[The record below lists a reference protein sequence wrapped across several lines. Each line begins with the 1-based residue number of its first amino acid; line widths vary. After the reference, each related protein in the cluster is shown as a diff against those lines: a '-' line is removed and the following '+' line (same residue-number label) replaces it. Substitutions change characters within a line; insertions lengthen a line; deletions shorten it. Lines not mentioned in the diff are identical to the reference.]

1 MHLLELQGGQ
11 FLWDTDP
18 ALRVS
23 LTGKRFILWGE
34 SPNKGPEVGLLQ
46 PYFLPYPSLLWSRPK
61 STFKWSDSLNLD
73 SQDLHTAWSLIIN
86 HSRSI
91 TIYPLWKVGRSWT
104 FWQTL
109 HRSVWGWLTVR
120 LTIEAGFTTDVCTQL
135 DWVLA
140 GILRYRFD
148 LLAPIYIKLDLFFC
162 STGFLSHLNLGSCGC
177 APVSDFDP
185 GSMFW
190 F

>member
-46 PYFLPYPSLLWSRPK
+46 PYFLPYPSLLWSCP
-61 STFKWSDSLNLD
+61 SPLSNDLTLNLD
-73 SQDLHTAWSLIIN
+73 SQDLHTAWSLLIN

-91 TIYPLWKVGRSWT
+91 TIFPLLEVGRSWT
-104 FWQTL
+104 FWQTP
-109 HRSVWGWLTVR
+109 HRSVWAWLTVR
-120 LTIEAGFTTDVCTQL
+120 LTIGAGFTTDVCTQL
-135 DWVLA
+135 DWVIA

-148 LLAPIYIKLDLFFC
+148 LLAPIYIKLDLFFS
-162 STGFLSHLNLGSCGC
+162 STRFLSGLNLSSCGC

-185 GSMFW
+185 GFMFW